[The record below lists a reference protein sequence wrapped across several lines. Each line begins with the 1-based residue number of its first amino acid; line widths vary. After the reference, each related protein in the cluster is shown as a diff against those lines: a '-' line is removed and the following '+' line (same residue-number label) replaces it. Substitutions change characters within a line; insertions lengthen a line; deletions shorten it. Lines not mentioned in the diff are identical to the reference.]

1 MQLKNK
7 VIVAAAGSGKTTY
20 IVKEALNNTPKRL

>member
-7 VIVAAAGSGKTTY
+7 IIVAAAGSGKTTY
-20 IVKEALNNTPKRL
+20 IVKKRLKMPPKRL